1 VILASS
7 NENVEAEAGNSQYSL
22 LEFAIEPLQTEVRNC
37 KHDVF
42 SAETLP

>member
-7 NENVEAEAGNSQYSL
+7 NENVEAEEGNSQYSW
-22 LEFAIEPLQTEVRNC
+22 LEFAIEPLQNLARNC

-42 SAETLP
+42 SAETLA